1 MATQPVVPFT
11 QSSAAVVM
19 PLSSG
24 DQGTA
29 ETISMM
35 KQLIDQGMKD
45 PEVNRA
51 AFFILNAARVRD
63 FDFAGQR
70 RAIFNWVA
78 KHIRFVRDITG
89 KETLRTPRETLT
101 VLGGDCDDMTMLLCA
116 LFGTIG
122 NQVRIVTISSDPSP
136 QHAFTHV
143 FAEVLDG
150 NRWVAADPARR
161 GAAFG
166 RGPERYY
173 RRQEWPVTED
183 SFTDVQGLAYY
194 GRLGGRLGR
203 MGDDSVD
210 WSGIANVITAGG
222 NTASNII
229 RSTNTPELINPLST
243 LTAAQQ
249 QQLLLQQQ
257 SALVNPLAS
266 LSTIPLYVWVLLGLA
281 LVMAE
286 RR

>member
-1 MATQPVVPFT
+1 MASQPVMPFT
-11 QSSAAVVM
+11 QSPAAVVL

-51 AFFILNAARVRD
+51 ALFILNSAKVRD
-63 FDFAGQR
+63 FDFGGQR

-78 KHIRFVRDITG
+78 KNIRFVRDITG

-101 VLGGDCDDMTMLLCA
+101 VMGGDCDDMTMLLCA
-116 LFGTIG
+116 LFATTG

-150 NRWVAADPARR
+150 NKWVAADPARR

-166 RGPERYY
+166 RGPERFY
-173 RRQEWPVTED
+173 RRQVWPVTEA
-183 SFTDVQGLAYY
+183 SFDDVQGLAYY
-194 GRLGGRLGR
+194 GRLGR
-203 MGDDSVD
+203 MGDDID
-210 WSGIANVITAGG
+210 WSGIANVINAGG
-222 NTASNII
+222 NTAANII
-229 RSTNTPELINPLST
+229 RSTNVPAYSPYGTYGT
-243 LTAAQQ
+243 LTPAQQ
-249 QQLLLQQQ
+249 QQLLLQQ
-257 SALVNPLAS
+257 SSPFAS
-266 LSTIPLYVWVLLGLA
+266 LSTIPSYLWILLA
-281 LVMAE
+281 LGAVVMVAK
-286 RR
+286 R